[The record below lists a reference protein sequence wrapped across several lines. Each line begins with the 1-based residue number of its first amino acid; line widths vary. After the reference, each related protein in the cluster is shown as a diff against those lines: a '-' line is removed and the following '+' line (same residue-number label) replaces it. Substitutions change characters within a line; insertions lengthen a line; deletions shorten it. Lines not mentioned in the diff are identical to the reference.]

1 MSDYNDSKKYDYDI
15 KDLIEWNKDRHKVQD
30 ITWQNHS
37 LNRHKKSKNTK
48 INLGK
53 HENHDWQPLIGPFGP
68 HEGKII
74 CKTCGGKWVA
84 WLPKG
89 SI

>member
-1 MSDYNDSKKYDYDI
+1 MNDDIYFEEINRPRKK
-15 KDLIEWNKDRHKVQD
+15 LPGAVE
-30 ITWQNHS
+30 
-37 LNRHKKSKNTK
+37 

-53 HENHDWQPLIGPFGP
+53 HENHEWEVVTDVPSP
-68 HEGKII
+68 HIGKII
-74 CKTCGGKWVA
+74 CKTCGGKWVT